1 MKVLKKIAID
11 QLLERVSASPFLIVV
26 DYGGMK
32 VSQFEELRKRLRAT
46 GAKLQVAKNTFVKQV
61 ATSVEYP
68 EELSASLVGQTAVVT
83 GESDVCATAKIL
95 KTYAKEIGKL
105 PIRCG
110 VLDGAFLA
118 EAQVIALADL
128 PPLDTLRAMLLGVF
142 NSPAQKLVS
151 VLNEP
156 AASLARV
163 LQAKAD
169 QG

>member
-11 QLLERVSASPFLIVV
+11 NLLARISESPFLFVV
-26 DYGGMK
+26 DYTGLK
-32 VSQFEELRKRLRAT
+32 VTQFEELRKRLAGT
-46 GAKLQVAKNTFVKQV
+46 GAKLQVAKNTFVKQ
-61 ATSVEYP
+61 AANSVEYP
-68 EELSASLVGQTAVVT
+68 EELAAHLVGQTAVIT
-83 GESDVCATAKIL
+83 GTGDVCAAAKVL
-95 KTYAKEIGKL
+95 KTYAKESSKL
-105 PIRCG
+105 AIRCG
-110 VLDGAFLA
+110 VLDGSFLD
-118 EAQVIALADL
+118 EAKVVALADL
-128 PPLDTLRAMLLGVF
+128 PPLDILRAQLLGVL